1 MFLAYLMRE
10 RKPVAYRID
19 SAILEVL
26 AKLAKEQNTSVNRY
40 IESHFLKVA
49 IERGLL
55 SEDTELL
62 GETRGGKRKS
72 KKSEDEREKLN

>member
-1 MFLAYLMRE
+1 MFLTYLMRE

-26 AKLAKEQNTSVNRY
+26 NKLAKEHNTSVNRFL
-40 IESHFLKVA
+40 ELHFLKIA

-55 SEDTELL
+55 PKDTELL
-62 GETRGGKRKS
+62 GETRGGSRKNKNS
-72 KKSEDEREKLN
+72 QGNTNND